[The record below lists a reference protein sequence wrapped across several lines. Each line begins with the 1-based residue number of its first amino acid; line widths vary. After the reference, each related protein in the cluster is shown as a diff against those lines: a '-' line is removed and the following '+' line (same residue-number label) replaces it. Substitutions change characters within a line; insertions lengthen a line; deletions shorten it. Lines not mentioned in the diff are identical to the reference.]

1 MTSFALSLIIVAA
14 FCHAGWNLLA
24 KKACGGTAFIW
35 IFASLSAILYFPL
48 ALWILLIEQPFIGS
62 YQLWLI
68 MGSAV
73 LHSIYFILL
82 DKGYRFGDLSVIYP
96 LARGTGPL
104 LSILTAI
111 FLLGEHPTPIALAG
125 ALFIG
130 IGIVVITGNPFSSKE
145 NTACA
150 EPLAKAKADVALIQ
164 AESYTFLQDK
174 KSGARKSILYALLC
188 GSAIASYTVVDK
200 VAVSTYLIPPLLMD
214 WSTNLGR
221 VILLTPYSLKNWDK
235 VKEQWLTHKK
245 EALGVA
251 IFSPLAYILVLTA
264 MVFSPVSYIAPAR
277 EISILIGAIAG
288 AKLLSESNLTV
299 RLAGAGTMLIGLIA
313 LSVG

>member
-1 MTSFALSLIIVAA
+1 M
-14 FCHAGWNLLA
+14 
-24 KKACGGTAFIW
+24 
-35 IFASLSAILYFPL
+35 
-48 ALWILLIEQPFIGS
+48 
-62 YQLWLI
+62 
-68 MGSAV
+68 
-73 LHSIYFILL
+73 
-82 DKGYRFGDLSVIYP
+82 
-96 LARGTGPL
+96 
-104 LSILTAI
+104 
-111 FLLGEHPTPIALAG
+111 
-125 ALFIG
+125 
-130 IGIVVITGNPFSSKE
+130 
-145 NTACA
+145 
-150 EPLAKAKADVALIQ
+150 
-164 AESYTFLQDK
+164 
-174 KSGARKSILYALLC
+174 LC
-188 GSAIASYTVVDK
+188 GSAIAGYTVVDK

>member
-1 MTSFALSLIIVAA
+1 MTSFALILIIIAA
-14 FCHAGWNLLA
+14 FCHAAWNLLA

-35 IFASLSAILYFPL
+35 IFASLSSVLYFPL
-48 ALWILLIEQPFIGS
+48 ALWLLLVEKPLISSAHFSLIL
-62 YQLWLI
+62 
-68 MGSAV
+68 GSAV

-111 FLLGEHPTPIALAG
+111 VLLGEQPTPVALVG

-130 IGIVVITGNPFSSKE
+130 IGILVITGNP
-145 NTACA
+145 
-150 EPLAKAKADVALIQ
+150 L
-164 AESYTFLQDK
+164 SYE
-174 KSGARKSILYALLC
+174 KSDSRKSILYALLC
-188 GSAIASYTVVDK
+188 GTAIAGYTVVDK
-200 VAVSTYLIPPLLMD
+200 IAVSTYLLPPLLMD

-221 VILLTPYSLKNWDK
+221 VLLLTPYSLKNWDK
-235 VKEQWLTHKK
+235 VKEQWATHKK

-251 IFSPLAYILVLTA
+251 ILSPLAYILVLTA

-288 AKLLSESNLTV
+288 AKLLSESNLKV
-299 RLAGAGTMLIGLIA
+299 RLAGAGIMLLGLIA
-313 LSVG
+313 LAIG

>member
-1 MTSFALSLIIVAA
+1 MTSFALLLIIIAA
-14 FCHAGWNLLA
+14 FSHAAWNLLA

-35 IFASLSAILYFPL
+35 IFASLSAVLYFPL
-48 ALWILLIEQPFIGS
+48 ALWILLIEKPVIGS

-130 IGIVVITGNPFSSKE
+130 IGIIVITGNPFSSK
-145 NTACA
+145 
-150 EPLAKAKADVALIQ
+150 
-164 AESYTFLQDK
+164 
-174 KSGARKSILYALLC
+174 KSGARKSMLYALLC

-221 VILLTPYSLKNWDK
+221 VILLTPYSLNNWDK
-235 VKEQWLTHKK
+235 VKEQWITHKK

-251 IFSPLAYILVLTA
+251 ILSPLAYILVLTA

-288 AKLLSESNLTV
+288 AKLLSESNLKV